1 MRRAAK
7 AVLWTLIAMHM
18 AIAAAQRPAQV
29 APLAELLGHARELAA
44 AGKPERAYELLAG
57 AEDEYIGEPR
67 FDYAL
72 GRAAL
77 DAGYP
82 ARATLAF
89 SRVLAV
95 DPGHAGA
102 LIDTG
107 RAYLAL
113 GNSQQ
118 ARATFE
124 SLLALDPPPA
134 LRAQL
139 QTYLEQ
145 SRRGLP
151 PRPAFAG
158 YLAASLGHSS
168 NVNQSPG
175 QSQVFVPLFGA
186 RFDLADQNV
195 RKSDRY
201 WSLGAGAEGYLP
213 IDPTWALVGGAEL
226 VERQNFRESTFDLGG
241 LGARFGVAAS
251 SGLDLLRVQWLA
263 ARNYLGHDANRDV
276 GALAVEGFKGLGPDD
291 QLAAN
296 AQAGRIRYVPED
308 LRLFDSDF
316 LTLGVGISH
325 RTDGSSTLAV
335 GISAGGE
342 NDVGGNPDGNK
353 RQAGLRASADVP
365 LRPRWSAGAA
375 LALQQTSYDRENP
388 AFLIERRDRRR
399 DIELTL
405 QYVLEEALSLRV
417 GATWTA
423 QRSNIPI
430 YEFDRRELWIM
441 LRREF
446 R

>member
-1 MRRAAK
+1 MRRA
-7 AVLWTLIAMHM
+7 VLAGLWALIAVQV
-18 AIAAAQRPAQV
+18 AIANAEAREPV
-29 APLAELLGHARELAA
+29 APLAELLGQARELAA
-44 AGKPERAYELLAG
+44 SGRHDAAYELLSA

-89 SRVLAV
+89 SRVLAL

-113 GNSQQ
+113 GNFQQ

-124 SLLALDPPPA
+124 SLLALDPPPP

-139 QTYLEQ
+139 QAFLEQ
-145 SRRGLP
+145 ARRGLP
-151 PRPAFAG
+151 PRPALAG
-158 YLAASLGHSS
+158 YLAAAFGRSS
-168 NVNQSPG
+168 NVNQSPS

-195 RKSDRY
+195 RKPDRY
-201 WSLGAGAEGYLP
+201 WTLGGGVEGSLPL
-213 IDPTWALVGGAEL
+213 DPTWSLVGGAEL
-226 VERQNFRESTFDLGG
+226 VERQNLRESAFDLGG
-241 LGARFGVAAS
+241 LGARLGVAAA
-251 SGLDLLRVQWLA
+251 SGTDLLRLQWLA

-276 GALAVEGFKGLGPDD
+276 DALAAEGFKALGPDD
-291 QLAAN
+291 QLAAS
-296 AQAGRIRYVPED
+296 AQAGRIRYLPED
-308 LRLFDSDF
+308 LRIFDSDF
-316 LTLGVGISH
+316 VTLGLGVSH
-325 RTDGSSTLAV
+325 RTDGSSTLAI

-342 NDVGGNPDGNK
+342 HDVGGNPDGSK
-353 RQAGLRASADVP
+353 RQLGLRASADVP
-365 LRPRWSAGAA
+365 LQPRWGAGIS
-375 LALQQTSYDRENP
+375 LSLQQTDYDRENP
-388 AFLIERRDRRR
+388 AFLVERRDRRR
-399 DIELTL
+399 DVELTL
-405 QYVLEEALSLRV
+405 QYILEEALSLRF

-423 QRSNIPI
+423 QRSNVPI